1 MGPRSRSRQVGQ
13 RCGVNCRFMK
23 VLNNS
28 YYSSKYKRDGHYSDG
43 CRSLPASASEIG
55 EFLREF
61 TENTRRYSIENKLSS
76 YEKSSKVSPYHTE
89 IRTVSQ
95 NGGKQSGN
103 PGASTFVA
111 PSMPPPPP
119 PKKPIPQKEMALVL
133 YDITQEINPNV
144 LECRE
149 GDRIVIEE
157 DFGDWIRAT
166 MNGREGF
173 VPYNY
178 IERLK

>member
-1 MGPRSRSRQVGQ
+1 
-13 RCGVNCRFMK
+13 MK